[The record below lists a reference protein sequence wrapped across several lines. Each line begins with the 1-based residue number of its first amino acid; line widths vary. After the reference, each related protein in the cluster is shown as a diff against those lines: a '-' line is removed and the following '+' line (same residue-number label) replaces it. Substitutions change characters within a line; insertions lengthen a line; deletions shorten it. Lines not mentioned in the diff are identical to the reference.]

1 MSCLLLFCS
10 VVLMVTATTR
20 PRLNMETME
29 EIITAFLVDWGGREM
44 ADITIG
50 LNDYPKECK

>member
-20 PRLNMETME
+20 PQLNMETME
-29 EIITAFLVDWGGREM
+29 EIITAFLIDWGGREM
-44 ADITIG
+44 ADIAVV
-50 LNDYPKECK
+50 LNVDRKKCK